1 MIIYFA
7 GSRLDHGDADQTSTT
22 EADALARRTASP
34 PVVVRGY
41 DSAGNPIARI
51 RAGTRIDDAVE
62 IAAAD
67 VPALAS
73 RGPAA
78 SSGSTPFMTCTAQQK
93 PALSFH
99 AGAIGTGHR
108 LGAGPRSIFGPAR

>member
-67 VPALAS
+67 V
-73 RGPAA
+73 
-78 SSGSTPFMTCTAQQK
+78 TCT
-93 PALSFH
+93 
-99 AGAIGTGHR
+99 
-108 LGAGPRSIFGPAR
+108 

>member
-73 RGPAA
+73 WTGRLVWQY
-78 SSGSTPFMTCTAQQK
+78 PFMTCTAQQK

-99 AGAIGTGHR
+99 AGARAGH
-108 LGAGPRSIFGPAR
+108 LLSAGPRSIFVPAR